1 MCMPMPPLWP
11 VNRVVARGLG
21 KGTAPG
27 KLSVINCSGGSQ
39 SPESSKH
46 AKVRAFAVD
55 RGFRSPKRKKQEE
68 LQKCYP
74 GGREE
79 KQMGIPPAGKQTWRA
94 CLSPVQVGTQLLPA
108 ASSNNCAPEQT
119 LSHNPGLWRSR
130 PAYLALPHIL
140 EKDAEVM
147 FSHALRDG
155 QGHQFILHS
164 YWAACQAGQQ
174 KARKRFGPW
183 FGCSRANPHG

>member
-1 MCMPMPPLWP
+1 M
-11 VNRVVARGLG
+11 
-21 KGTAPG
+21 
-27 KLSVINCSGGSQ
+27 
-39 SPESSKH
+39 
-46 AKVRAFAVD
+46 
-55 RGFRSPKRKKQEE
+55 
-68 LQKCYP
+68 
-74 GGREE
+74 
-79 KQMGIPPAGKQTWRA
+79 
-94 CLSPVQVGTQLLPA
+94 QVGTQLLPA
-108 ASSNNCAPEQT
+108 APSSNRAPEQT

-130 PAYLALPHIL
+130 PAYLALPHTL

-183 FGCSRANPHG
+183 FGCSWANPPMGSPMTEHSSLLCRASPWAQPPATATSLQPGPGHQLHLKSQLRYDAI